1 MTDQALP
8 NKSLNNISESDLLR
22 TPSYLLAPVQSHLK
36 NADIKKIERA
46 YTFAF
51 IAHDGQKR
59 KDGSAYISHPVAVA
73 KIVAE
78 LQMDPDS
85 ICAALMHDVIEDCDI
100 QKTVLEKNFG
110 SDVAN
115 IVDGVSKL
123 GKIKMQNKAETN
135 ANNFQKMALAMA
147 NDVRVILV
155 KLCDR
160 VHNMR
165 TIDFMPR
172 HKQIIKSKETLDI
185 YAPLALRVGMIDIKN
200 ELEERAFRCIHPLRA
215 EMLDSAIKKSSGG
228 RKKIVEKIRKELKTN
243 LKTNGI
249 KGAAVKGRE
258 KNVFSIYKKIKTK
271 HKPFSEIL
279 DVYGF
284 RILVDSVDE
293 CYRTIG
299 IIHNYYAPLENRFKD
314 YIAIPKM
321 NGYQALHT
329 TLLALD
335 AFPIEVQVQTR
346 SMFDT
351 ANRGVAAHWG
361 YKTSEDSRGSEL
373 RASKWLTGLIDLYK
387 DSKDSSE
394 FVESIKTDLDPKE
407 VFVFSPKGHIYG
419 LKIGAT
425 PIDFAYAI
433 HKDLGDTIVGCKV
446 NRKEAPINVELESGQ
461 TVEIITSKKKD
472 IVIDPAWLNF
482 VVTSR
487 ARSGI
492 RARLRK
498 QKVSSARKVGKLMLE
513 TELKRSGLKL
523 SDYKGATLKKVL
535 KSIGVSSLTK
545 LITELGKG
553 QRTGNIVAERF
564 YEGLQIRKGSPEQ
577 KINPLKLS
585 DNKIEG
591 VSVVF
596 AKCCKPIYGDE
607 IVAHSDTERG
617 IVIHH
622 KICKQVVPFLT
633 TDSRYHPALWEEDKK
648 EHTYTAKLKV
658 TTEDKVG
665 VLSDVL
671 SIFTR
676 EGVNVVH
683 VNTNAIDK
691 TFAIIDLEIEVN
703 NQEQIDLLI
712 SKVNAK
718 KFISKCERH
727 INETK

>member
-1 MTDQALP
+1 LTEQALP
-8 NKSLNNISESDLLR
+8 KKSLTNFTNDDLLSV
-22 TPSYLLAPVQSHLK
+22 PSYLLASIKAYLK
-36 NADIKKIERA
+36 SAEIKKIQRA

-78 LQMDPDS
+78 LKMDHDS
-85 ICAALMHDVIEDCDI
+85 ICAALMHDVLEDCDV

-110 SDVAN
+110 KDVAN

-123 GKIKMQNKAETN
+123 GKIHMQNKAETN

-172 HKQIIKSKETLDI
+172 HKQIIKSKETLEMF
-185 YAPLALRVGMIDIKN
+185 APLALRVGMIDIKN
-200 ELEERAFRCIHPLRA
+200 ELEDRAFRCLHPLRA
-215 EMLDSAIKKSSGG
+215 EMLDSAIQKSSGG
-228 RKKIVEKIRKELKTN
+228 RKKIIEKVRKELKAN
-243 LKTNGI
+243 LKNNGI
-249 KGAAVKGRE
+249 DTAAVKGRE
-258 KNVFSIYKKIKTK
+258 KNAFSIYNKIKTK

-284 RILVDSVDE
+284 RILVDTVDE
-293 CYRTIG
+293 CYRALG
-299 IIHNYYAPLENRFKD
+299 IIHNYYSPIDNRFKD

-329 TLLALD
+329 GLLALD
-335 AFPIEVQVQTR
+335 AFPIEVQIQTR

-351 ANRGVAAHWG
+351 ANRGIAAHWG
-361 YKTSEDSRGSEL
+361 YKTSQESSGTEL
-373 RASKWLTGLIDLYK
+373 RATKWLTGLLDLYK
-387 DSKDSSE
+387 ESKDSSE
-394 FVESIKTDLDPKE
+394 FVESIKTDLEPE
-407 VFVFSPKGHIYG
+407 RVFVFSPKGHIFG

-433 HKDLGDTIVGCKV
+433 HRDLGDTIVGCKV

-461 TVEIITSKKKD
+461 TVEIITSKNNV
-472 IVIDPAWLNF
+472 VIDPAWLNF
-482 VVTSR
+482 IVTSR

-492 RARLRK
+492 RARLRN
-498 QKVSSARKVGKLMLE
+498 QKVSSARKAGKIMLE
-513 TELKRSGLKL
+513 TELKRSGIKL
-523 SDYKGATLKKVL
+523 SDYKGATLKRVL
-535 KSIGVSSLTK
+535 GSIGVPSLTK
-545 LITELGKG
+545 LMTDLGLGKK
-553 QRTGNIVAERF
+553 TGNIVAQKF
-564 YEGLQIRKGSPEQ
+564 YEGLQIRKNSGDQQISPLRLAN
-577 KINPLKLS
+577 K
-585 DNKIEG
+585 KIEG

-596 AKCCKPIYGDE
+596 AKCCRPILDDE
-607 IVAHSDTERG
+607 IIAHSDTERG

-622 KICKQVVPFLT
+622 KICQQVVPFLAKDT
-633 TDSRYHPALWEEDKK
+633 RYQPALWDAETKK
-648 EHTYTAKLKV
+648 HLYIAKLKV
-658 TTEDKVG
+658 ISENKVG

-676 EGVNVVH
+676 EGINVVF
-683 VNTNAIDK
+683 VNTNAIDA
-691 TFAIIDLEIEVN
+691 TFANIELEIEIN
-703 NQEQIDLLI
+703 DTKHLNILID
-712 SKVNAK
+712 KVNAK
-718 KFISKCERH
+718 KFVSDCSRQ
-727 INETK
+727 INEG

>member
-1 MTDQALP
+1 LTEQALP
-8 NKSLNNISESDLLR
+8 KKSLTNFTNDDLLSV
-22 TPSYLLAPVQSHLK
+22 PSYLLAPIKAYLK
-36 NADIKKIERA
+36 SAEIKKIQRA

-78 LQMDPDS
+78 LKMDHDS
-85 ICAALMHDVIEDCDI
+85 ICAALMHDVLEDCDV

-110 SDVAN
+110 KDVAN

-123 GKIKMQNKAETN
+123 GKIHMQNKAETN

-172 HKQIIKSKETLDI
+172 HKQIIKSKETLEMF
-185 YAPLALRVGMIDIKN
+185 APLALRVGMIDIKN
-200 ELEERAFRCIHPLRA
+200 ELEDRAFRCLHPLRA
-215 EMLDSAIKKSSGG
+215 EMLDSAIQKSSGG
-228 RKKIVEKIRKELKTN
+228 RKKIIEKVRKELKAN
-243 LKTNGI
+243 LKNNGI
-249 KGAAVKGRE
+249 DTAAVKGRE
-258 KNVFSIYKKIKTK
+258 KNAFSIYNKIKTK

-284 RILVDSVDE
+284 RILVDTVDE
-293 CYRTIG
+293 CYRALG
-299 IIHNYYAPLENRFKD
+299 IIHNYYSPIDNRFKD

-329 TLLALD
+329 GLLALD
-335 AFPIEVQVQTR
+335 AFPIEVQIQTR

-351 ANRGVAAHWG
+351 ANRGIAAHWG
-361 YKTSEDSRGSEL
+361 YKTSQESSGTEL
-373 RASKWLTGLIDLYK
+373 RATKWLAGLLDLYK
-387 DSKDSSE
+387 ESKDSSE
-394 FVESIKTDLDPKE
+394 FVESIKTDLEPE
-407 VFVFSPKGHIYG
+407 RVFVFSPKGHIFG

-433 HKDLGDTIVGCKV
+433 HRDLGDTIVGCKV

-461 TVEIITSKKKD
+461 TVEIITSKNNV
-472 IVIDPAWLNF
+472 VIDPAWLNF
-482 VVTSR
+482 IVTSR

-492 RARLRK
+492 RARLRN
-498 QKVSSARKVGKLMLE
+498 QKVSSARKAGKIMLE
-513 TELKRSGLKL
+513 TELKRSGIKL
-523 SDYKGATLKKVL
+523 SDYKGATLKRVL
-535 KSIGVSSLTK
+535 GSIGVPSLTK
-545 LITELGKG
+545 LMTDLGLGKK
-553 QRTGNIVAERF
+553 TGNIVAQKF
-564 YEGLQIRKGSPEQ
+564 YEGLQIRKNSGDQQISPLRLAN
-577 KINPLKLS
+577 K
-585 DNKIEG
+585 KIEG

-596 AKCCKPIYGDE
+596 AKCCRPILDDE
-607 IVAHSDTERG
+607 IIAHSDTERG

-622 KICKQVVPFLT
+622 KICQQVVPFLAKDT
-633 TDSRYHPALWEEDKK
+633 RYQPALWDAETKK
-648 EHTYTAKLKV
+648 HLYIAKLKV
-658 TTEDKVG
+658 ISENKVG

-676 EGVNVVH
+676 EGINVVF
-683 VNTNAIDK
+683 VNTNAIDA
-691 TFAIIDLEIEVN
+691 TFANIELEIEIN
-703 NQEQIDLLI
+703 DTKHLNILID
-712 SKVNAK
+712 KVNAK
-718 KFISKCERH
+718 KFVSDCSRQ
-727 INETK
+727 INEG

>member
-1 MTDQALP
+1 MTERALP
-8 NKSLNNISESDLLR
+8 KKSLTNFTDKDLLKA
-22 TPSYLLAPVQSHLK
+22 PSYLLAPVQEYLK
-36 NADIKKIERA
+36 DAEIKKIQRA

-78 LQMDPDS
+78 LKMDPDS
-85 ICAALMHDVIEDCDI
+85 ICAALMHDVLEDCDV

-110 SDVAN
+110 KDVAN

-123 GKIKMQNKAETN
+123 GKIHMQNKAETN

-160 VHNMR
+160 LHNMR

-172 HKQIIKSKETLDI
+172 HKQIIKSKETLEMF
-185 YAPLALRVGMIDIKN
+185 APLALRVGMIDIKN
-200 ELEERAFRCIHPLRA
+200 ELEDRAFRCLHPLRA
-215 EMLDSAIKKSSGG
+215 EMLDSAIQKSSGG
-228 RKKIVEKIRKELKTN
+228 RKKIIEKVRKELKAN
-243 LKTNGI
+243 LKNNGI
-249 KGAAVKGRE
+249 EAAAVKGRE
-258 KNVFSIYKKIKTK
+258 KNAFSIYNKIKTK

-284 RILVDSVDE
+284 RILVDTVDE
-293 CYRTIG
+293 CYRALG
-299 IIHNYYAPLENRFKD
+299 IIHNYYSPIDNRFKD

-329 TLLALD
+329 GLLALD
-335 AFPIEVQVQTR
+335 AFPIEVQIQTR

-351 ANRGVAAHWG
+351 ANRGIAAHWG
-361 YKTSEDSRGSEL
+361 YKTSQESGGTEL
-373 RASKWLTGLIDLYK
+373 RATKWLTGLLDLYK
-387 DSKDSSE
+387 ESKDSSE
-394 FVESIKTDLDPKE
+394 FVESIKTDLEPE
-407 VFVFSPKGHIYG
+407 RVFVFTPKGHIFG

-461 TVEIITSKKKD
+461 TVEIITSKNNV
-472 IVIDPAWLNF
+472 IIDPAWLNF
-482 VVTSR
+482 IVTSR

-498 QKVSSARKVGKLMLE
+498 QKVSSARKAGKIMLE
-513 TELKRSGLKL
+513 TELKRSGIKL
-523 SDYKGATLKKVL
+523 SDYKGATLKRVL
-535 KSIGVSSLTK
+535 GSIGVPSLTK
-545 LITELGKG
+545 LMTDLGLGKK
-553 QRTGNIVAERF
+553 TGNIVAQKF
-564 YEGLQIRKGSPEQ
+564 YEGLQIRKNSGDQQISPLRLAN
-577 KINPLKLS
+577 K
-585 DNKIEG
+585 KIEG

-596 AKCCKPIYGDE
+596 AKCCRPILDDE
-607 IVAHSDTERG
+607 IIAHSDTERG

-622 KICKQVVPFLT
+622 KICKQVVPFLAKDT
-633 TDSRYHPALWEEDKK
+633 RYQIALWDAATNN
-648 EHTYTAKLKV
+648 HLYIAKLKIIS
-658 TTEDKVG
+658 ENKVG

-676 EGVNVVH
+676 EGINVVF
-683 VNTNAIDK
+683 VNTNAIDA
-691 TFAIIDLEIEVN
+691 TFANIELEIEIN
-703 NQEQIDLLI
+703 DTKHLNILID
-712 SKVNAK
+712 KVNAK
-718 KFISKCERH
+718 KFVSDCSRQ
-727 INETK
+727 INEG

>member
-1 MTDQALP
+1 MTEQALP
-8 NKSLNNISESDLLR
+8 KKSLTNFTNDDLLSV
-22 TPSYLLAPVQSHLK
+22 PSYLLASIKAYLK
-36 NADIKKIERA
+36 SAEIKKIQRA

-78 LQMDPDS
+78 LKMDHDS
-85 ICAALMHDVIEDCDI
+85 ICAALMHDVLEDCDV

-110 SDVAN
+110 KDVAN

-123 GKIKMQNKAETN
+123 GKIHMQNKAETN

-172 HKQIIKSKETLDI
+172 HKQIIKSKETLEMF
-185 YAPLALRVGMIDIKN
+185 APLALRVGMIDIKN
-200 ELEERAFRCIHPLRA
+200 ELEDRAFRCLHPLRA
-215 EMLDSAIKKSSGG
+215 EMLDSAIQKSSGG
-228 RKKIVEKIRKELKTN
+228 RKKIIEKVRKELKAN
-243 LKTNGI
+243 LKNNGI
-249 KGAAVKGRE
+249 DTAAVKGRE
-258 KNVFSIYKKIKTK
+258 KNAFSIYNKIKTK

-284 RILVDSVDE
+284 RILVDTVDE
-293 CYRTIG
+293 CYRALG
-299 IIHNYYAPLENRFKD
+299 IIHNYYSPIDNRFKD

-329 TLLALD
+329 GLLALD
-335 AFPIEVQVQTR
+335 AFPIEVQIQTR

-351 ANRGVAAHWG
+351 ANRGIAAHWG
-361 YKTSEDSRGSEL
+361 YKTSQESSGTEL
-373 RASKWLTGLIDLYK
+373 RATKWLTGLLDLYK
-387 DSKDSSE
+387 ESKDSSE
-394 FVESIKTDLDPKE
+394 FVESIKTDLEPE
-407 VFVFSPKGHIYG
+407 RVFVFSPKGHIFG

-433 HKDLGDTIVGCKV
+433 HRDLGDTIVGCKV

-461 TVEIITSKKKD
+461 TVEIITSKNNV
-472 IVIDPAWLNF
+472 VIDPAWLNF
-482 VVTSR
+482 IVTSR

-492 RARLRK
+492 RARLRN
-498 QKVSSARKVGKLMLE
+498 QKVSSARKAGKIMLE
-513 TELKRSGLKL
+513 TELKRSGIKL
-523 SDYKGATLKKVL
+523 SDYKGATLKRVL
-535 KSIGVSSLTK
+535 GSIGVPSLTK
-545 LITELGKG
+545 LMTDLGLGKK
-553 QRTGNIVAERF
+553 TGNIVAQKF
-564 YEGLQIRKGSPEQ
+564 YEGLQIRKNSGDQQISPLRLAN
-577 KINPLKLS
+577 K
-585 DNKIEG
+585 KIEG

-596 AKCCKPIYGDE
+596 AKCCRPILDDE
-607 IVAHSDTERG
+607 IIAHSDTERG

-622 KICKQVVPFLT
+622 KICQQVVPFLAKDT
-633 TDSRYHPALWEEDKK
+633 RYQPALWDAETKK
-648 EHTYTAKLKV
+648 HLYIAKLKV
-658 TTEDKVG
+658 ISENKVG

-676 EGVNVVH
+676 EGINVVF
-683 VNTNAIDK
+683 VNTNAIDA
-691 TFAIIDLEIEVN
+691 TFANIELEIEIN
-703 NQEQIDLLI
+703 DTKHLNILID
-712 SKVNAK
+712 KVNAK
-718 KFISKCERH
+718 KFVSDCSRQ
-727 INETK
+727 INEG

>member
-1 MTDQALP
+1 MTEQALP
-8 NKSLNNISESDLLR
+8 KKSLTNFTDDDLLSV
-22 TPSYLLAPVQSHLK
+22 PSYLLAPIKAYLK
-36 NADIKKIERA
+36 NADIKKIQRA

-78 LQMDPDS
+78 LKMDHDS
-85 ICAALMHDVIEDCDI
+85 ICAALMHDVLEDCDV

-110 SDVAN
+110 KDVAN

-123 GKIKMQNKAETN
+123 GKIHMQNKAETN

-172 HKQIIKSKETLDI
+172 HKQIIKSKETLEMF
-185 YAPLALRVGMIDIKN
+185 APLALRVGMIDIKN
-200 ELEERAFRCIHPLRA
+200 ELEDRAFRCLHPLRA
-215 EMLDSAIKKSSGG
+215 EMLDSAIQKSSGG
-228 RKKIVEKIRKELKTN
+228 RKKIIEKVRKELKAN
-243 LKTNGI
+243 LKNNGI
-249 KGAAVKGRE
+249 DTAAVKGRE
-258 KNVFSIYKKIKTK
+258 KNAFSIYNKIKTK

-284 RILVDSVDE
+284 RILVDTVDE
-293 CYRTIG
+293 CYRALG
-299 IIHNYYAPLENRFKD
+299 IIHNYYSPIDNRFKD

-329 TLLALD
+329 GLLALD
-335 AFPIEVQVQTR
+335 AFPIEVQIQTR

-351 ANRGVAAHWG
+351 ANRGIAAHWG
-361 YKTSEDSRGSEL
+361 YKTSQESSGTEL
-373 RASKWLTGLIDLYK
+373 RATKWLTGLLDLYK
-387 DSKDSSE
+387 ESKDSSE
-394 FVESIKTDLDPKE
+394 FVESIKTDLEPE
-407 VFVFSPKGHIYG
+407 RVFVFSPKGHIFG

-433 HKDLGDTIVGCKV
+433 HRDLGDTIVGCKV

-461 TVEIITSKKKD
+461 TVEIITSKNNV
-472 IVIDPAWLNF
+472 VIDPAWLNF
-482 VVTSR
+482 IVTSR

-492 RARLRK
+492 RARLRN
-498 QKVSSARKVGKLMLE
+498 QKVSSARKAGKIMLE
-513 TELKRSGLKL
+513 TELKRSGIKL
-523 SDYKGATLKKVL
+523 SDYKGATLKRVL
-535 KSIGVSSLTK
+535 GSIGVPSLTK
-545 LITELGKG
+545 LMTDLGLGKK
-553 QRTGNIVAERF
+553 TGNIVAQKF
-564 YEGLQIRKGSPEQ
+564 YEGLQIRKNSGDQQISPLRLAN
-577 KINPLKLS
+577 K
-585 DNKIEG
+585 KIEG

-596 AKCCKPIYGDE
+596 AKCCRPILDDE
-607 IVAHSDTERG
+607 IIAHSDTERG

-622 KICKQVVPFLT
+622 KICQQVVPFLAKDT
-633 TDSRYHPALWEEDKK
+633 RYQPALWDAETKK
-648 EHTYTAKLKV
+648 HLYIAKLKV
-658 TTEDKVG
+658 ISENKVG

-676 EGVNVVH
+676 EGINVVF
-683 VNTNAIDK
+683 VNTNAIDA
-691 TFAIIDLEIEVN
+691 TFANIELEIEIN
-703 NQEQIDLLI
+703 DTKHLNILID
-712 SKVNAK
+712 KVNAK
-718 KFISKCERH
+718 KFVSDCSRQ
-727 INETK
+727 INEG

>member
-1 MTDQALP
+1 MTERELP
-8 NKSLNNISESDLLR
+8 KKSLTNFTDKDLLKA
-22 TPSYLLAPVQSHLK
+22 PSYLLAPVQEYLK
-36 NADIKKIERA
+36 DAEIKKIQRA

-78 LQMDPDS
+78 LKMDPDS
-85 ICAALMHDVIEDCDI
+85 ICAALMHDVLEDCDV
-100 QKTVLEKNFG
+100 QKTILEKNFG
-110 SDVAN
+110 KDVAN

-123 GKIKMQNKAETN
+123 GKIHMQNKAETN

-160 VHNMR
+160 LHNMR

-172 HKQIIKSKETLDI
+172 HKQIIKSKETLEMF
-185 YAPLALRVGMIDIKN
+185 APLALRVGMIDIKN
-200 ELEERAFRCIHPLRA
+200 ELEDRAFRCLHPLRA
-215 EMLDSAIKKSSGG
+215 EMLDSAIQKSSGG
-228 RKKIVEKIRKELKTN
+228 RKKIIEKVRKELKAN
-243 LKTNGI
+243 LKNNGI
-249 KGAAVKGRE
+249 EAAAVKGRE
-258 KNVFSIYKKIKTK
+258 KNAFSIYNKIKTK

-284 RILVDSVDE
+284 RILVDTVDE
-293 CYRTIG
+293 CYRALG
-299 IIHNYYAPLENRFKD
+299 IIHNYYSPIDNRFKD

-329 TLLALD
+329 GLLALD
-335 AFPIEVQVQTR
+335 AFPIEVQIQTR

-351 ANRGVAAHWG
+351 ANRGIAAHWG
-361 YKTSEDSRGSEL
+361 YKTSQESGGTEL
-373 RASKWLTGLIDLYK
+373 RATKWLTGLLDLYK
-387 DSKDSSE
+387 ESKDSSE
-394 FVESIKTDLDPKE
+394 FVESIKTDLEPE
-407 VFVFSPKGHIYG
+407 RVFVFTPKGHIFG

-461 TVEIITSKKKD
+461 TVEIITSKNNV
-472 IVIDPAWLNF
+472 IIDPAWLNF
-482 VVTSR
+482 IVTSR

-498 QKVSSARKVGKLMLE
+498 QKVSSARKAGKIMLE
-513 TELKRSGLKL
+513 TELKRSGIKL
-523 SDYKGATLKKVL
+523 SDYKGATLKRVL
-535 KSIGVSSLTK
+535 GSIGVPSLTK
-545 LITELGKG
+545 LMTDLGLGKK
-553 QRTGNIVAERF
+553 TGNIVAQKF
-564 YEGLQIRKGSPEQ
+564 YEGLQIRKNSGDQQISPLRLAN
-577 KINPLKLS
+577 K
-585 DNKIEG
+585 KIEG

-596 AKCCKPIYGDE
+596 AKCCRPILDDE
-607 IVAHSDTERG
+607 IIAHSDTERG

-622 KICKQVVPFLT
+622 KICKQVVPFLAKDT
-633 TDSRYHPALWEEDKK
+633 RYQMALWDAATNN
-648 EHTYTAKLKV
+648 HLYIAKLKIIS
-658 TTEDKVG
+658 ENKVG

-676 EGVNVVH
+676 EGVNVVF
-683 VNTNAIDK
+683 VNTNAIDA
-691 TFAIIDLEIEVN
+691 TFANIELEIEIN
-703 NQEQIDLLI
+703 DNKHLNILID
-712 SKVNAK
+712 KVNAK
-718 KFISKCERH
+718 KFVSNCSRQ
-727 INETK
+727 INEG

>member
-1 MTDQALP
+1 MTEQALP
-8 NKSLNNISESDLLR
+8 KKSLTNFTDDDLLSV
-22 TPSYLLAPVQSHLK
+22 PSYLLAPIKAYLK
-36 NADIKKIERA
+36 SAEIKKIQRA

-78 LQMDPDS
+78 LKMDHDS
-85 ICAALMHDVIEDCDI
+85 ICAALMHDVLEDCDV

-110 SDVAN
+110 KDVAN

-123 GKIKMQNKAETN
+123 GKIHMQNKAETN

-160 VHNMR
+160 LHNMR

-172 HKQIIKSKETLDI
+172 HKQIIKSKETLEMF
-185 YAPLALRVGMIDIKN
+185 APLALRVGMIDIKN
-200 ELEERAFRCIHPLRA
+200 ELEDRAFRCLHPLRA
-215 EMLDSAIKKSSGG
+215 EMLDSAIQKSSGG
-228 RKKIVEKIRKELKTN
+228 RKKIIEKVRKELKAN
-243 LKTNGI
+243 LKNNGI
-249 KGAAVKGRE
+249 DTAAVKGRE
-258 KNVFSIYKKIKTK
+258 KNAFSIYNKIKTK

-284 RILVDSVDE
+284 RILVDTVDE
-293 CYRTIG
+293 CYRALG
-299 IIHNYYAPLENRFKD
+299 IIHNYYSPIDNRFKD

-329 TLLALD
+329 GLLALD
-335 AFPIEVQVQTR
+335 AFPIEVQIQTR

-351 ANRGVAAHWG
+351 ANRGIAAHWG
-361 YKTSEDSRGSEL
+361 YKTSQESGGTEL
-373 RASKWLTGLIDLYK
+373 RATKWLTGLLDLYK
-387 DSKDSSE
+387 ESKDSSE
-394 FVESIKTDLDPKE
+394 FVESIKTDLEPE
-407 VFVFSPKGHIYG
+407 RVFVFTPKGHIFG

-461 TVEIITSKKKD
+461 TVEIITSKNNV
-472 IVIDPAWLNF
+472 IIDPAWLNF
-482 VVTSR
+482 IVTSR

-498 QKVSSARKVGKLMLE
+498 QKVSSARKAGKIMLE
-513 TELKRSGLKL
+513 TELKRSGIKL
-523 SDYKGATLKKVL
+523 SDYKGATLKRVL
-535 KSIGVSSLTK
+535 GSIGVPSLTK
-545 LITELGKG
+545 LMTDLGLGKK
-553 QRTGNIVAERF
+553 TGNIVAQKF
-564 YEGLQIRKGSPEQ
+564 YEGLQIRKNSGDQQISPLRLAN
-577 KINPLKLS
+577 K
-585 DNKIEG
+585 KIEG

-596 AKCCKPIYGDE
+596 AKCCRPILDDE
-607 IVAHSDTERG
+607 IIAHSDTERG

-622 KICKQVVPFLT
+622 KICKQVVPFLAKDT
-633 TDSRYHPALWEEDKK
+633 RYQIALWDAATNN
-648 EHTYTAKLKV
+648 HLYIAKLKIIS
-658 TTEDKVG
+658 ENKVG

-676 EGVNVVH
+676 EGVNVVF
-683 VNTNAIDK
+683 VNTNAIDA
-691 TFAIIDLEIEVN
+691 TFANIELEIEIN
-703 NQEQIDLLI
+703 DNKHLNILID
-712 SKVNAK
+712 KVNAK
-718 KFISKCERH
+718 KFVSNCSRQ
-727 INETK
+727 INEG

>member
-1 MTDQALP
+1 MTEQALP
-8 NKSLNNISESDLLR
+8 KKSLTNFTDDDLLSV
-22 TPSYLLAPVQSHLK
+22 PSYLLASIKAYLK
-36 NADIKKIERA
+36 SAEIKKIQRA

-78 LQMDPDS
+78 LKMDHDS
-85 ICAALMHDVIEDCDI
+85 ICAALMHDVLEDCDV

-110 SDVAN
+110 KDVAN

-123 GKIKMQNKAETN
+123 GKIHMQNKAETN

-172 HKQIIKSKETLDI
+172 HKQIIKSKETLEMF
-185 YAPLALRVGMIDIKN
+185 APLALRVGMIDIKN
-200 ELEERAFRCIHPLRA
+200 ELEDRAFRCLHPLRA
-215 EMLDSAIKKSSGG
+215 EMLDSAIQKSSGG
-228 RKKIVEKIRKELKTN
+228 RKKIIEKVRKELKAN
-243 LKTNGI
+243 LKNNGI
-249 KGAAVKGRE
+249 DTAAVKGRE
-258 KNVFSIYKKIKTK
+258 KNAFSIYNKIKTK

-284 RILVDSVDE
+284 RILVDTVDE
-293 CYRTIG
+293 CYRALG
-299 IIHNYYAPLENRFKD
+299 IIHNYYSPIDNRFKD

-329 TLLALD
+329 GLLALD
-335 AFPIEVQVQTR
+335 AFPIEVQIQTR

-351 ANRGVAAHWG
+351 ANRGIAAHWG
-361 YKTSEDSRGSEL
+361 YKTSQESSGTEL
-373 RASKWLTGLIDLYK
+373 RATKWLTGLLDLYK
-387 DSKDSSE
+387 ESKDSSE
-394 FVESIKTDLDPKE
+394 FVESIKTDLEPE
-407 VFVFSPKGHIYG
+407 RVFVFSPKGHIFG

-433 HKDLGDTIVGCKV
+433 HRDLGDTIVGCKV

-461 TVEIITSKKKD
+461 TVEIITSKNNV
-472 IVIDPAWLNF
+472 VIDPAWLNF
-482 VVTSR
+482 IVTSR

-492 RARLRK
+492 RARLRN
-498 QKVSSARKVGKLMLE
+498 QKVSSARKAGKIMLE
-513 TELKRSGLKL
+513 TELKRSGIKL
-523 SDYKGATLKKVL
+523 SDYKGATLKRVL
-535 KSIGVSSLTK
+535 GSIGVPSLTK
-545 LITELGKG
+545 LMTDLGLGKK
-553 QRTGNIVAERF
+553 TGNIVAQKF
-564 YEGLQIRKGSPEQ
+564 YEGLQIRKNSGDQQISPLRLAN
-577 KINPLKLS
+577 K
-585 DNKIEG
+585 KIEG

-596 AKCCKPIYGDE
+596 AKCCRPILDDE
-607 IVAHSDTERG
+607 IIAHSDTERG

-622 KICKQVVPFLT
+622 KICQQVVPFLAKDT
-633 TDSRYHPALWEEDKK
+633 RYQPALWDAETKK
-648 EHTYTAKLKV
+648 HLYIAKLKV
-658 TTEDKVG
+658 ISENKVG

-676 EGVNVVH
+676 EGINVVF
-683 VNTNAIDK
+683 VNTNAIDA
-691 TFAIIDLEIEVN
+691 TFANIELEIEIN
-703 NQEQIDLLI
+703 DTKHLNILID
-712 SKVNAK
+712 KVNAK
-718 KFISKCERH
+718 KFVSDCSRQ
-727 INETK
+727 INEG

>member
-1 MTDQALP
+1 MTERALP
-8 NKSLNNISESDLLR
+8 KKSLTNFTDKDLLKA
-22 TPSYLLAPVQSHLK
+22 PSYLLAPVQEYLK
-36 NADIKKIERA
+36 DAEIKKIQRA

-78 LQMDPDS
+78 LKMDPDS
-85 ICAALMHDVIEDCDI
+85 ICAALMHDVLEDCDV

-110 SDVAN
+110 KDVAN

-123 GKIKMQNKAETN
+123 GKIHMQNKAETN

-160 VHNMR
+160 LHNMR

-172 HKQIIKSKETLDI
+172 HKQIIKSKETLEMF
-185 YAPLALRVGMIDIKN
+185 APLALRVGMIDIKN
-200 ELEERAFRCIHPLRA
+200 ELEDRAFRCLHPLRA
-215 EMLDSAIKKSSGG
+215 EMLDSAIQKSSGG
-228 RKKIVEKIRKELKTN
+228 RKKIIQKVRKELKAN
-243 LKTNGI
+243 LKNNGI
-249 KGAAVKGRE
+249 EAAAVKGRE
-258 KNVFSIYKKIKTK
+258 KNAFSIYNKIKTK

-284 RILVDSVDE
+284 RILVDTVDE
-293 CYRTIG
+293 CYRALG
-299 IIHNYYAPLENRFKD
+299 IIHNYYSPIDNRFKD

-329 TLLALD
+329 GLLALD
-335 AFPIEVQVQTR
+335 AFPIEVQIQTR

-351 ANRGVAAHWG
+351 ANRGIAAHWG
-361 YKTSEDSRGSEL
+361 YKTSQESGGTEL
-373 RASKWLTGLIDLYK
+373 RATKWLTGLLDLYK
-387 DSKDSSE
+387 ESKDSSE
-394 FVESIKTDLDPKE
+394 FVESIKTDLEPE
-407 VFVFSPKGHIYG
+407 RVFVFTPKGHIFG

-461 TVEIITSKKKD
+461 TVEIITSKNNV
-472 IVIDPAWLNF
+472 IIDPAWLNF
-482 VVTSR
+482 IVTSR

-498 QKVSSARKVGKLMLE
+498 QKVSSARKAGKIMLE
-513 TELKRSGLKL
+513 TELKRSGIKL
-523 SDYKGATLKKVL
+523 SDYKGATLKRVL
-535 KSIGVSSLTK
+535 GSIGVPSLTK
-545 LITELGKG
+545 LMTDLGLGKK
-553 QRTGNIVAERF
+553 TGNIVAQKF
-564 YEGLQIRKGSPEQ
+564 YEGLQIRKNSGDQQISPLRLAN
-577 KINPLKLS
+577 K
-585 DNKIEG
+585 KIEG

-596 AKCCKPIYGDE
+596 AKCCRPILDDE
-607 IVAHSDTERG
+607 IIAHSDTERG

-622 KICKQVVPFLT
+622 KICKQVVPFLAKDT
-633 TDSRYHPALWEEDKK
+633 RYQIALWDAATNN
-648 EHTYTAKLKV
+648 HLYIAKLKIIS
-658 TTEDKVG
+658 ENKVG

-676 EGVNVVH
+676 EGVNVVF
-683 VNTNAIDK
+683 VNTNAIDA
-691 TFAIIDLEIEVN
+691 TFANIELEIEIN
-703 NQEQIDLLI
+703 DNKHLNILID
-712 SKVNAK
+712 KVNAK
-718 KFISKCERH
+718 KFVSNCSRQ
-727 INETK
+727 INEG

>member
-1 MTDQALP
+1 LTERALP
-8 NKSLNNISESDLLR
+8 KKSLTNFTDKDLLKA
-22 TPSYLLAPVQSHLK
+22 PSYLLAPVQEYLK
-36 NADIKKIERA
+36 DAEIKKIQRA

-78 LQMDPDS
+78 LKMDPDS
-85 ICAALMHDVIEDCDI
+85 ICAALMHDVLEDCDV

-110 SDVAN
+110 KDVAN

-123 GKIKMQNKAETN
+123 GKIHMQNKAETN

-160 VHNMR
+160 LHNMR

-172 HKQIIKSKETLDI
+172 HKQIIKSKETLEMF
-185 YAPLALRVGMIDIKN
+185 APLALRVGMIDIKN
-200 ELEERAFRCIHPLRA
+200 ELEDRAFRCLHPLRA
-215 EMLDSAIKKSSGG
+215 EMLDSAIQKSSGG
-228 RKKIVEKIRKELKTN
+228 RKKIIEKVRKELKAN
-243 LKTNGI
+243 LKNNGI
-249 KGAAVKGRE
+249 EAAAVKGRE
-258 KNVFSIYKKIKTK
+258 KNAFSIYNKIKTK

-284 RILVDSVDE
+284 RILVDTVDE
-293 CYRTIG
+293 CYRALG
-299 IIHNYYAPLENRFKD
+299 IIHNYYSPIDNRFKD

-329 TLLALD
+329 GLLALD
-335 AFPIEVQVQTR
+335 AFPIEVQIQTR

-351 ANRGVAAHWG
+351 ANRGIAAHWG
-361 YKTSEDSRGSEL
+361 YKTSQESGGTEL
-373 RASKWLTGLIDLYK
+373 RATKWLTGLLDLYK
-387 DSKDSSE
+387 ESKDSSE
-394 FVESIKTDLDPKE
+394 FVESIKTDLEPE
-407 VFVFSPKGHIYG
+407 RVFVFTPKGHIFG

-461 TVEIITSKKKD
+461 TVEIITSKNNV
-472 IVIDPAWLNF
+472 IIDPAWLNF
-482 VVTSR
+482 IVTSR

-498 QKVSSARKVGKLMLE
+498 QKVSSARKAGKIMLE
-513 TELKRSGLKL
+513 TELKRSGIKL
-523 SDYKGATLKKVL
+523 SDYKGATLKRVL
-535 KSIGVSSLTK
+535 GSIGVPSLTK
-545 LITELGKG
+545 LMTDLGLGKK
-553 QRTGNIVAERF
+553 TGNIVAQKF
-564 YEGLQIRKGSPEQ
+564 YEGLQIRKNSGDQQISPLRLAN
-577 KINPLKLS
+577 K
-585 DNKIEG
+585 KIEG

-596 AKCCKPIYGDE
+596 AKCCRPILDDE
-607 IVAHSDTERG
+607 IIAHSDTERG

-622 KICKQVVPFLT
+622 KICKQVVPFLAKDT
-633 TDSRYHPALWEEDKK
+633 RYQIALWDAATNN
-648 EHTYTAKLKV
+648 HLYIAKLKIIS
-658 TTEDKVG
+658 ENKVG

-676 EGVNVVH
+676 EGINVVF
-683 VNTNAIDK
+683 VNTNAIDA
-691 TFAIIDLEIEVN
+691 TFANIELEIEIN
-703 NQEQIDLLI
+703 DNKHLNILID
-712 SKVNAK
+712 KVNAK
-718 KFISKCERH
+718 KFVSNCSRQ
-727 INETK
+727 INEG

>member
-1 MTDQALP
+1 MTEQALP
-8 NKSLNNISESDLLR
+8 KKSLTNFTNDDLLSV
-22 TPSYLLAPVQSHLK
+22 PSYLLAPIKAYLK
-36 NADIKKIERA
+36 SAEIKKIQRA

-78 LQMDPDS
+78 LKMDHDS
-85 ICAALMHDVIEDCDI
+85 ICAALMHDVLEDCDV

-110 SDVAN
+110 KDVAN

-123 GKIKMQNKAETN
+123 GKIHMQNKAETN

-172 HKQIIKSKETLDI
+172 HKQIIKSKETLEMF
-185 YAPLALRVGMIDIKN
+185 APLALRVGMIDIKN
-200 ELEERAFRCIHPLRA
+200 ELEDRAFRCLHPLRA
-215 EMLDSAIKKSSGG
+215 EMLDSAIQKSSGG
-228 RKKIVEKIRKELKTN
+228 RKKIIEKVRKELKAN
-243 LKTNGI
+243 LKNNGI
-249 KGAAVKGRE
+249 DTAAVKGRE
-258 KNVFSIYKKIKTK
+258 KNAFSIYNKIKTK

-284 RILVDSVDE
+284 RILVDTVDE
-293 CYRTIG
+293 CYRALG
-299 IIHNYYAPLENRFKD
+299 IIHNYYSPIDNRFKD

-329 TLLALD
+329 GLLALD
-335 AFPIEVQVQTR
+335 AFPIEVQIQTR

-351 ANRGVAAHWG
+351 ANRGIAAHWG
-361 YKTSEDSRGSEL
+361 YKTSQESSGTEL
-373 RASKWLTGLIDLYK
+373 RATKWLTGLLDLYK
-387 DSKDSSE
+387 ESKDSSE
-394 FVESIKTDLDPKE
+394 FVESIKTDLEPE
-407 VFVFSPKGHIYG
+407 RVFVFSPKGHIFG

-433 HKDLGDTIVGCKV
+433 HRDLGDTIVGCKV

-461 TVEIITSKKKD
+461 TVEIITSKNNV
-472 IVIDPAWLNF
+472 VIDPAWLNF
-482 VVTSR
+482 IVTSR

-492 RARLRK
+492 RARLRN
-498 QKVSSARKVGKLMLE
+498 QKVSSARKAGKIMLE
-513 TELKRSGLKL
+513 TELKRSGIKL
-523 SDYKGATLKKVL
+523 SDYKGATLKRVL
-535 KSIGVSSLTK
+535 GSIGVPSLTK
-545 LITELGKG
+545 LMTDLGLGKK
-553 QRTGNIVAERF
+553 TGNIVAQKF
-564 YEGLQIRKGSPEQ
+564 YEGLQIRKNSGDQQISPLRLAN
-577 KINPLKLS
+577 K
-585 DNKIEG
+585 KIEG

-596 AKCCKPIYGDE
+596 AKCCRPILDDE
-607 IVAHSDTERG
+607 IIAHSDTERG

-622 KICKQVVPFLT
+622 KICQQVAPFLAKDT
-633 TDSRYHPALWEEDKK
+633 RYQPALWDAETKK
-648 EHTYTAKLKV
+648 HLYIAKLKV
-658 TTEDKVG
+658 ISENKVG

-676 EGVNVVH
+676 EGINVVF
-683 VNTNAIDK
+683 VNTNAIDA
-691 TFAIIDLEIEVN
+691 TFANIELEIEIN
-703 NQEQIDLLI
+703 DTKHLNILID
-712 SKVNAK
+712 KVNAK
-718 KFISKCERH
+718 KFVSDCSRQ
-727 INETK
+727 INEG

>member
-1 MTDQALP
+1 LTEQALP
-8 NKSLNNISESDLLR
+8 KKSLTNFTDDDLLSV
-22 TPSYLLAPVQSHLK
+22 PSYLLASIKAYLK
-36 NADIKKIERA
+36 SAEIKKIQRA

-78 LQMDPDS
+78 LKMDHDS
-85 ICAALMHDVIEDCDI
+85 ICAALMHDVLEDCDV

-110 SDVAN
+110 KDVAN

-123 GKIKMQNKAETN
+123 GKIHMQNKAETN

-172 HKQIIKSKETLDI
+172 HKQIIKSKETLEMF
-185 YAPLALRVGMIDIKN
+185 APLALRVGMIDIKN
-200 ELEERAFRCIHPLRA
+200 ELEDRAFRCLHPLRA
-215 EMLDSAIKKSSGG
+215 EMLDSAIQKSSGG
-228 RKKIVEKIRKELKTN
+228 RKKIIEKVRKELKAN
-243 LKTNGI
+243 LKNNGI
-249 KGAAVKGRE
+249 DTAAVKGRE
-258 KNVFSIYKKIKTK
+258 KNAFSIYNKIKTK

-284 RILVDSVDE
+284 RILVDTVDE
-293 CYRTIG
+293 CYRALG
-299 IIHNYYAPLENRFKD
+299 IIHNYYSPIDNRFKD

-329 TLLALD
+329 GLLALD
-335 AFPIEVQVQTR
+335 AFPIEVQIQTR

-351 ANRGVAAHWG
+351 ANRGIAAHWG
-361 YKTSEDSRGSEL
+361 YKTSQESSGTEL
-373 RASKWLTGLIDLYK
+373 RATKWLAGLLDLYK
-387 DSKDSSE
+387 ESKDSSE
-394 FVESIKTDLDPKE
+394 FVESIKTDLEPE
-407 VFVFSPKGHIYG
+407 RVFVFSPKGHIFG

-433 HKDLGDTIVGCKV
+433 HRDLGDTIVGCKV

-461 TVEIITSKKKD
+461 TVEIITSKNNV
-472 IVIDPAWLNF
+472 VIDPAWLNF
-482 VVTSR
+482 IVTSR

-492 RARLRK
+492 RARLRN
-498 QKVSSARKVGKLMLE
+498 QKVSSARKAGKIMLE
-513 TELKRSGLKL
+513 TELKRSGIKL
-523 SDYKGATLKKVL
+523 SDYKGATLKRVL
-535 KSIGVSSLTK
+535 GSIGVPSLTK
-545 LITELGKG
+545 LMTDLGLGKK
-553 QRTGNIVAERF
+553 TGNIVAQKF
-564 YEGLQIRKGSPEQ
+564 YEGLQIRKNSGDQQISPLRLAN
-577 KINPLKLS
+577 K
-585 DNKIEG
+585 KIEG

-596 AKCCKPIYGDE
+596 AKCCRPILDDE
-607 IVAHSDTERG
+607 IIAHSDTERG

-622 KICKQVVPFLT
+622 KICKQVVPFLAKDT
-633 TDSRYHPALWEEDKK
+633 RYQPALWDAETKK
-648 EHTYTAKLKV
+648 HLYIAKLKV
-658 TTEDKVG
+658 ISENKVG

-676 EGVNVVH
+676 EGINVVF
-683 VNTNAIDK
+683 VNTNAIDA
-691 TFAIIDLEIEVN
+691 TFANIELEIEIN
-703 NQEQIDLLI
+703 DTKHLNILID
-712 SKVNAK
+712 KVNAK
-718 KFISKCERH
+718 KFVSDCSRQ
-727 INETK
+727 INEG

>member
-1 MTDQALP
+1 MTERELP
-8 NKSLNNISESDLLR
+8 KKSLTNFTDKDLLKA
-22 TPSYLLAPVQSHLK
+22 PSYLLAPVQEYLK
-36 NADIKKIERA
+36 DAEIKKIQRA

-78 LQMDPDS
+78 LKMDPDS
-85 ICAALMHDVIEDCDI
+85 ICAALMHDVLEDCDV

-110 SDVAN
+110 KDVAN

-123 GKIKMQNKAETN
+123 GKIHMQNKAETN

-160 VHNMR
+160 LHNMR

-172 HKQIIKSKETLDI
+172 HKQIIKSKETLEMF
-185 YAPLALRVGMIDIKN
+185 APLALRVGMIDIKN
-200 ELEERAFRCIHPLRA
+200 ELEDRAFRCLHPLRA
-215 EMLDSAIKKSSGG
+215 EMLDSAIQKSSGG
-228 RKKIVEKIRKELKTN
+228 RKKIIEKVRKELKAN
-243 LKTNGI
+243 LKNNGI
-249 KGAAVKGRE
+249 EAAAVKGRE
-258 KNVFSIYKKIKTK
+258 KNAFSIYNKIKTK

-284 RILVDSVDE
+284 RILVDTVDE
-293 CYRTIG
+293 CYRALG
-299 IIHNYYAPLENRFKD
+299 IIHNYYSPIDNRFKD

-329 TLLALD
+329 GLLALD
-335 AFPIEVQVQTR
+335 AFPIEVQIQTR

-351 ANRGVAAHWG
+351 ANRGIAAHWG
-361 YKTSEDSRGSEL
+361 YKTSQESGGTEL
-373 RASKWLTGLIDLYK
+373 RATKWLTGLLDLYK
-387 DSKDSSE
+387 ESKDSSE
-394 FVESIKTDLDPKE
+394 FVESIKTDLEPE
-407 VFVFSPKGHIYG
+407 RVFVFTPKGHIFG

-461 TVEIITSKKKD
+461 TVEIITSKNNV
-472 IVIDPAWLNF
+472 IIDPAWLNF
-482 VVTSR
+482 IVTSR

-498 QKVSSARKVGKLMLE
+498 QKVSSARKAGKIMLE
-513 TELKRSGLKL
+513 TELKRSGIKL
-523 SDYKGATLKKVL
+523 SDYKGATLKRVL
-535 KSIGVSSLTK
+535 GSIGVPSLTK
-545 LITELGKG
+545 LMTDLGLGKK
-553 QRTGNIVAERF
+553 TGNIVAQKF
-564 YEGLQIRKGSPEQ
+564 YEGLQIRKNSGDQQISPLRLAN
-577 KINPLKLS
+577 K
-585 DNKIEG
+585 KIEG

-596 AKCCKPIYGDE
+596 AKCCRPILDDE
-607 IVAHSDTERG
+607 IIAHSDTERG

-622 KICKQVVPFLT
+622 KICKQVVPFLAKDT
-633 TDSRYHPALWEEDKK
+633 RYQIALWDAATNN
-648 EHTYTAKLKV
+648 HLYIAKLKIIS
-658 TTEDKVG
+658 ENKVG

-676 EGVNVVH
+676 EGVNVVF
-683 VNTNAIDK
+683 VNTNAIDA
-691 TFAIIDLEIEVN
+691 TFANIELEIEIN
-703 NQEQIDLLI
+703 DNKHLNILID
-712 SKVNAK
+712 KVNAK
-718 KFISKCERH
+718 KFVSNCSRQ
-727 INETK
+727 INEG

>member
-1 MTDQALP
+1 MTERALP
-8 NKSLNNISESDLLR
+8 KKSLTNFTDKDLLKA
-22 TPSYLLAPVQSHLK
+22 PSYLLAPVQEYLK
-36 NADIKKIERA
+36 DAEIKKIQRA

-78 LQMDPDS
+78 LKMDPDS
-85 ICAALMHDVIEDCDI
+85 ICAALMHDVLEDCDV

-110 SDVAN
+110 KDVAN

-123 GKIKMQNKAETN
+123 GKIHMQNKAETN

-160 VHNMR
+160 LHNMR

-172 HKQIIKSKETLDI
+172 HKQIIKSKETLEMF
-185 YAPLALRVGMIDIKN
+185 APLALRVGMIDIKN
-200 ELEERAFRCIHPLRA
+200 ELEDRAFRCLHPLRA
-215 EMLDSAIKKSSGG
+215 EMLDSAIQKSSGG
-228 RKKIVEKIRKELKTN
+228 RKKIIEKVRKELKAN
-243 LKTNGI
+243 LKNNGI
-249 KGAAVKGRE
+249 EAAAVKGRE
-258 KNVFSIYKKIKTK
+258 KNAFSIYNKIKTK

-284 RILVDSVDE
+284 RILVDTVDE
-293 CYRTIG
+293 CYRALG
-299 IIHNYYAPLENRFKD
+299 IIHNYYSPIDNRFKD

-329 TLLALD
+329 GLLALD
-335 AFPIEVQVQTR
+335 AFPIEVQIQTR

-351 ANRGVAAHWG
+351 ANRGIAAHWG
-361 YKTSEDSRGSEL
+361 YKTSQESGGTEL
-373 RASKWLTGLIDLYK
+373 RATKWLTGLLDLYK
-387 DSKDSSE
+387 ESKDSSE
-394 FVESIKTDLDPKE
+394 FVESIKTDLEPE
-407 VFVFSPKGHIYG
+407 RVFVFTPKGHIFG

-461 TVEIITSKKKD
+461 TVEIITSKNNV
-472 IVIDPAWLNF
+472 IIDPAWLNF
-482 VVTSR
+482 IVTSR

-498 QKVSSARKVGKLMLE
+498 QKVSSARKAGKIMLE
-513 TELKRSGLKL
+513 TELKRSGIKL
-523 SDYKGATLKKVL
+523 SDYKGATLKRVL
-535 KSIGVSSLTK
+535 GSIGVPSLTK
-545 LITELGKG
+545 LMTDLGLGKK
-553 QRTGNIVAERF
+553 TGNIVAQKF
-564 YEGLQIRKGSPEQ
+564 YEGLQIRKNSGDQQISPLRLAN
-577 KINPLKLS
+577 K
-585 DNKIEG
+585 KIEG

-596 AKCCKPIYGDE
+596 AKCCRPILDDE
-607 IVAHSDTERG
+607 IIAHSDTERG

-622 KICKQVVPFLT
+622 KICKQVVPFLAKDT
-633 TDSRYHPALWEEDKK
+633 RYQIALWDAATSN
-648 EHTYTAKLKV
+648 HLYIAKLKIIS
-658 TTEDKVG
+658 ENKVG

-676 EGVNVVH
+676 EGINVVF
-683 VNTNAIDK
+683 VNTNAIDA
-691 TFAIIDLEIEVN
+691 TFANIELEIEIN
-703 NQEQIDLLI
+703 DNKHLNILID
-712 SKVNAK
+712 KVNAK
-718 KFISKCERH
+718 KFVSNCSRQ
-727 INETK
+727 INEG

>member
-1 MTDQALP
+1 MTERALP
-8 NKSLNNISESDLLR
+8 KKSLTNFTDKDLLKA
-22 TPSYLLAPVQSHLK
+22 PSYLLAPVQEYLK
-36 NADIKKIERA
+36 DAEIKKIQRA

-78 LQMDPDS
+78 LKMDPDS
-85 ICAALMHDVIEDCDI
+85 ICAALMHDVLEDCDV

-110 SDVAN
+110 KDVAN

-123 GKIKMQNKAETN
+123 GKIHMQNKAETN

-160 VHNMR
+160 LHNMR

-172 HKQIIKSKETLDI
+172 HKQIIKSKETLDMF
-185 YAPLALRVGMIDIKN
+185 APLALRVGMIDIKN
-200 ELEERAFRCIHPLRA
+200 ELEDRAFRCLHPLRA
-215 EMLDSAIKKSSGG
+215 EMLDSAIQKSSGG
-228 RKKIVEKIRKELKTN
+228 RKKIIQKVRKELKAN
-243 LKTNGI
+243 LKNNGI
-249 KGAAVKGRE
+249 EAAAVKGRE
-258 KNVFSIYKKIKTK
+258 KNAFSIYNKIKTK

-284 RILVDSVDE
+284 RILVDTVDE
-293 CYRTIG
+293 CYRALG
-299 IIHNYYAPLENRFKD
+299 IIHNYYSPIDNRFKD

-329 TLLALD
+329 GLLALD
-335 AFPIEVQVQTR
+335 AFPIEVQIQTR

-351 ANRGVAAHWG
+351 ANRGIAAHWG
-361 YKTSEDSRGSEL
+361 YKTSQESGGTEL
-373 RASKWLTGLIDLYK
+373 RATKWLTGLLDLYK
-387 DSKDSSE
+387 ESKDSSE
-394 FVESIKTDLDPKE
+394 FVESIKTDLEPE
-407 VFVFSPKGHIYG
+407 RVFVFTPKGHIFG

-461 TVEIITSKKKD
+461 TVEIITSKNNV
-472 IVIDPAWLNF
+472 IIDPAWLNF
-482 VVTSR
+482 IVTSR

-498 QKVSSARKVGKLMLE
+498 QKVSSARKAGKIMLE
-513 TELKRSGLKL
+513 TELKRSGIKL
-523 SDYKGATLKKVL
+523 SDYKGATLKRVL
-535 KSIGVSSLTK
+535 GSIGVPSLTK
-545 LITELGKG
+545 LMTDLGLGKK
-553 QRTGNIVAERF
+553 TGNIVAQKF
-564 YEGLQIRKGSPEQ
+564 YEGLQIRKNSGDQQISPLRLAN
-577 KINPLKLS
+577 K
-585 DNKIEG
+585 KIEG

-596 AKCCKPIYGDE
+596 AKCCRPILDDE
-607 IVAHSDTERG
+607 IIAHSDTERG

-622 KICKQVVPFLT
+622 KICKQVVPFLAKDT
-633 TDSRYHPALWEEDKK
+633 RYQIALWDAATNN
-648 EHTYTAKLKV
+648 HLYIAKLKIIS
-658 TTEDKVG
+658 ENKVG

-676 EGVNVVH
+676 EGVNVVF
-683 VNTNAIDK
+683 VNTNAIDA
-691 TFAIIDLEIEVN
+691 TFANIELEIEIN
-703 NQEQIDLLI
+703 DNKHLNILID
-712 SKVNAK
+712 KVNAK
-718 KFISKCERH
+718 KFVSNCSRQ
-727 INETK
+727 INEG